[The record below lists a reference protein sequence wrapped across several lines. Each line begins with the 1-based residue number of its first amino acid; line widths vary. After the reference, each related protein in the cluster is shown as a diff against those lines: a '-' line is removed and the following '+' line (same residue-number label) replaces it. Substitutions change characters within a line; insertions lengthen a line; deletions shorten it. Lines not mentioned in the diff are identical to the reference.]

1 MVNRWET
8 PRNVRSRVPAW
19 LRLSTLAVVVVT
31 GVTTAPL
38 HAQPGACE
46 RPAITVTT
54 SPTPVDDDGGPTS
67 VAFGIEVD
75 VGGSDY
81 CFWEVTY
88 QTGGGDATPGED
100 YRPINP
106 RTECRSGNDTIE
118 GSVDILSNT
127 EAASDKTFEV
137 QVPSIMVGGCADG
150 DLFDV
155 DESATVI
162 IGNYRSPS
170 VSIDDVE
177 IEEGDEGLTNA
188 VFTVRVEPAA
198 SGPIAVSFQTENSE
212 ALVSDGDYKAQFGS
226 LTIAPV
232 EPYQATISVP
242 VVGDTRAEE
251 DETFT
256 VLLTSADG
264 AEIVDGEG
272 VGSILND
279 DAADTVRIAAAPEV
293 PEGAESADVEVERLD
308 PSADPA
314 QVTVTAG
321 DGTATE
327 GEGLATAEEDYTPV
341 STVVSWPAGEGGTRT
356 VQIPL
361 LDDELAEG
369 DETIRVTL
377 TDPEQATLGEPSAV
391 DLVILDDEQEGEA
404 EEEATPPES
413 SDATSATSPTGIAG
427 GTGT

>member
-8 PRNVRSRVPAW
+8 PHNMRSRVPTS
-19 LRLSTLAVVVVT
+19 LRLSALAVVVVA
-31 GVTTAPL
+31 GLTTAPL

-46 RPAITVTT
+46 RPTITVTA
-54 SPTPVDDDGGPTS
+54 SPAPVDDDGGTTR
-67 VAFGIEVD
+67 VAFDIGVD

-81 CFWEVTY
+81 CFWEITY

-100 YRPINP
+100 YRPIDP
-106 RTECRSGNDTIE
+106 TTECRSGNDTIE
-118 GSVDILSNT
+118 GSVDILGNT
-127 EAASDKTFEV
+127 ESDKTFEV

-155 DESATVI
+155 GESVTVT

-170 VSIDDVE
+170 VSIDDVQL
-177 IEEGDEGLTNA
+177 EEGDTGTTNA
-188 VFTVRVEPAA
+188 VFTVRVEPPPG
-198 SGPIAVSFQTENSE
+198 GPIAVGFQTESDG
-212 ALVSDGDYKAQFGS
+212 AMVSDGDYKAQFGS
-226 LTIAPV
+226 VTIAPA

-242 VVGDTRAEE
+242 VVGDTRVEE
-251 DETFT
+251 DETFV

-264 AEIVDGEG
+264 ADIADAEG
-272 VGSILND
+272 VGTILND
-279 DAADTVRIAAAPEV
+279 DAADTVRIATAPTAPE
-293 PEGAESADVEVERLD
+293 SAGSASVEVERLD
-308 PSADPA
+308 PSGDPA

-321 DGTATE
+321 DGTAT
-327 GEGLATAEEDYTPV
+327 AEADFTPV
-341 STVVSWPAGEGGTRT
+341 MTVVSWPAGEGNTRT
-356 VQIPL
+356 VEIPL
-361 LDDELAEG
+361 LDDDLAEG

-413 SDATSATSPTGIAG
+413 SDATSTTSPTGVTG
-427 GTGT
+427 ETGT